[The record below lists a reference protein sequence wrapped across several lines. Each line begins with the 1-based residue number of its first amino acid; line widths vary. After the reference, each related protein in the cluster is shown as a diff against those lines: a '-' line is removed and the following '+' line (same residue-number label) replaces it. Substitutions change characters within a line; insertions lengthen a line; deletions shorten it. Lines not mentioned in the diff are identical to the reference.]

1 MQRWGEPRATNDA
14 DLTLITGFGSEVR
27 FIAALLKRFR
37 ARGDDA
43 AEFALQRRV
52 LLLSATNGVPLDIA
66 LAAIPFE
73 ERSVERASSW
83 RISNHL
89 TLTTCGGEDLIV
101 HKVFAARGQDWVDV
115 EGVLRRQ
122 REKLNFSLILEEL
135 RPLLALKE
143 EAENEDRLRKLMRSE
158 GLV

>member
-1 MQRWGEPRATNDA
+1 M
-14 DLTLITGFGSEVR
+14 
-27 FIAALLKRFR
+27 
-37 ARGDDA
+37 
-43 AEFALQRRV
+43 
-52 LLLSATNGVPLDIA
+52 SATNGVPLDIA

-143 EAENEDRLRKLMRSE
+143 EAENEDLRKLMRSE